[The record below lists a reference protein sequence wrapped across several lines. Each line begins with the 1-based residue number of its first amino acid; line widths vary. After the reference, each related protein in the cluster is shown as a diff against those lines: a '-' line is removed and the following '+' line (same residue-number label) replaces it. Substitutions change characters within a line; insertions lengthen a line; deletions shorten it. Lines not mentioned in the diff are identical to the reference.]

1 MGPDFGALGERTAPA
16 LRGETAAQALQR
28 FFWLCFAKWLALQ
41 QLALQ
46 VAPLAARPHGEGVLL
61 EVGVSW
67 GLFAVPPL
75 NTAEQLLGL
84 QLGAEPVLPMRGS
97 VWECWEIFGC
107 SCQGKGVTMLRSFL
121 KIWRCEIV
129 WAATR
134 WASSG
139 VASSRAASSRGGFCS
154 IIL

>member
-67 GLFAVPPL
+67 GLFAVPLL
-75 NTAEQLLGL
+75 NTAEQLLGF
-84 QLGAEPVLPMRGS
+84 QLGSEPILPMRGS
-97 VWECWEIFGC
+97 VGRF
-107 SCQGKGVTMLRSFL
+107 S
-121 KIWRCEIV
+121 
-129 WAATR
+129 AA
-134 WASSG
+134 A
-139 VASSRAASSRGGFCS
+139 VSSREGCDNAQEFFGDLAV
-154 IIL
+154 